1 MRVYVLLITSVFIWG
16 ATWIS
21 GRVLAQDMGP
31 FSAAFLRFF
40 AASIFLFLWSCRI
53 NKKLPSL
60 RKENIQGLV
69 VLGLSGVFCYNF
81 FFFSGL
87 QTVAAGRAAL
97 IIASIPVIICL
108 ASAVLFKEKLTR
120 KKIIGSLLSLAGV
133 SIVLAKGNPLN
144 LLQAPVSQGDLMIL
158 GCVVSW
164 AVYSLAGN
172 RVMRKVNPLEA
183 VTWSCIIGDV
193 LLLPFALY
201 HGLAMDI
208 HTAHFVD
215 WANLLFLGVVA
226 TGLAFTWYYQ
236 GIQALGPAKAGIFIN
251 LVPVF
256 AVLLGFLILGEP
268 IYISLLLGGTLTI
281 TGVWLTNR

>member
-1 MRVYVLLITSVFIWG
+1 MRIYFLLVASVFIWG

-21 GRVLAQDMGP
+21 GRILAQDMGP
-31 FSAAFLRFF
+31 FSAAFLRFL

-53 NKKLPSL
+53 NRRIPSFKKADFP
-60 RKENIQGLV
+60 GLLL
-69 VLGLSGVFCYNF
+69 LGASGVFSYNF

-97 IIASIPVIICL
+97 IIACIPVIICL
-108 ASAVLFKEKLTR
+108 ASALIFKEPLTR
-120 KKIIGSLLSLAGV
+120 KKILGTLLSLTGV
-133 SIVLAKGNPLN
+133 SIVLAKGNPLV
-144 LLQAPVSQGDLMIL
+144 LLQSPLSSGDLFIL

-172 RVMRKVNPLEA
+172 RVMRRINPLEA
-183 VTWSCIIGDV
+183 VTWSCIIGDI

-201 HGLAMDI
+201 HGLIRDI
-208 HTAHFVD
+208 SHSLPRD
-215 WANLLFLGVVA
+215 WGHILFLGVIA

-236 GIQALGPAKAGIFIN
+236 GIKTIGPARAGIFIN

-256 AVLLGFLILGEP
+256 AVILGFIVLREP
-268 IYISLLLGGTLTI
+268 IYLSLLGGGALTL